1 MTKKC
6 NSKLSVER
14 KNFMTGR
21 MAYFIFAVMILTS
34 FLMTSTVFAASGT
47 EALTTAKN
55 LLSKAAQTGGGLYAV
70 WGLVNLGMSL
80 KDHNGPGIQSAIWQ
94 IIGGA
99 IIIAAGTAISS
110 LDLTIS

>member
-6 NSKLSVER
+6 SNKTKSR
-14 KNFMTGR
+14 I
-21 MAYFIFAVMILTS
+21 AYFIFAVMVFTS

-70 WGLVNLGMSL
+70 WGLSQPRYVTERPQRTRYTVCDLA
-80 KDHNGPGIQSAIWQ
+80 DHRRSYYHRRRNGY
-94 IIGGA
+94 
-99 IIIAAGTAISS
+99 
-110 LDLTIS
+110 